1 MQYCVGC
8 GIHARIVKVR
18 STEDRRIRAPP
29 QRVQRDAAGKVIQKK
44 DEQKWSLFE
53 LWIYI
58 PLSNTFKNW

>member
-44 DEQKWSLFE
+44 DEQK
-53 LWIYI
+53 
-58 PLSNTFKNW
+58 